1 MFLLSDNVS
10 SGDDSL
16 FFFRDMAIA
25 KNTPE
30 KPGKYGN

>member
-10 SGDDSL
+10 GGDESL

>member
-1 MFLLSDNVS
+1 MFQVVTILCS
-10 SGDDSL
+10 
-16 FFFRDMAIA
+16 FFRDMAIA